1 MGEDG
6 VKGMAMRRE
15 EGERMEEDCFVYSRK
30 KGEGEEGDEE
40 VVYLWTRVEICL

>member
-6 VKGMAMRRE
+6 VKGIAMT
-15 EGERMEEDCFVYSRK
+15 EEDCFVYSRK

-40 VVYLWTRVEICL
+40 VVYLWTRGL